1 MGPHRPDVPPVRA
14 LLGPQQAVDTGPAD
28 SADLAVATATPRATM
43 AVMADLPL
51 PPTLP
56 RARKGCV
63 YLVGAGPGAADLIT
77 LRGWAILAS
86 ADVAVVDALADR
98 ALYQDLPLRIVQAGK
113 RGGDHG
119 IQQADIHAL
128 LIELAGQGLAVVRL
142 KGGDPFVLG
151 RGSEEVLALTAAGVA
166 VEVVPGVSS
175 ALAAPALGGIALT
188 HRGVA
193 EGFAVVS
200 AHVADGLPPFPPYTG
215 RLTLVVLMGVAN
227 RAQWLPQLLALGWPA
242 SLPMAWV
249 TWAGR
254 PEQTVMRTTI
264 GACAEAGDRL
274 ALVSPSVAVIGA
286 VAALELG

>member
-1 MGPHRPDVPPVRA
+1 M
-14 LLGPQQAVDTGPAD
+14 PAP
-28 SADLAVATATPRATM
+28 A
-43 AVMADLPL
+43 L
-51 PPTLP
+51 PPQLP
-56 RARKGCV
+56 VAQKGKV

-77 LRGWAILAS
+77 LRGWAILTS
-86 ADVAVVDALADR
+86 ADVAVVDALADP
-98 ALYQDLPLRIVQAGK
+98 ALYRDLPLRIVHAGK

-119 IQQADIHAL
+119 MAQSDIHAA

-151 RGSEEVLALTAAGVA
+151 RGSEEVLALAAAGVA
-166 VEVVPGVSS
+166 CEVVPGVSS

-200 AHVADGLPPFPPYTG
+200 AHVADGHPPFPAYTG

-227 RAQWLPQLLALGWPA
+227 RATWLPQLHRLGWPD

-254 PEQTVMRTTI
+254 ADQTVLRTRL
-264 GACAEAGDRL
+264 GACALAGDTLSLR
-274 ALVSPSVAVIGA
+274 SPSVAVIGE
-286 VAALELG
+286 VAALELR